1 MNTQVKSRFAPKAST
16 TQARAKTQV
25 APDPVSTTWR
35 EDMASIGL
43 VIPTSRRVLVS
54 MVVGFMT
61 SFTSSYYLCSAAV
74 WLSTAAL
81 VYSGSAFLGL
91 LVLVIGAVLAVI
103 TASRLGYAAAKLV
116 LGYKPG
122 DFAGVGSSI
131 HQATVHKV
139 SLVRGW
145 FTRGSSDSVEFA
157 A

>member
-16 TQARAKTQV
+16 TQARGGKAPTNV
-25 APDPVSTTWR
+25 MPDPSTATWR
-35 EDMASIGL
+35 EDMASIGI
-43 VIPTSRRVLVS
+43 VIPTSRRVLIG
-54 MVVGFMT
+54 MVVGFMV

-74 WLSTAAL
+74 WLSTAAM

-91 LVLVIGAVLAVI
+91 LVLVITGALAVI
-103 TASRLGYAAAKLV
+103 VASRLGYAAAKLV

-122 DFAGVGSSI
+122 DFAGVGQSI
-131 HQATVHKV
+131 SHAASAKV

-145 FTRGSSDSVEFA
+145 FVRGDLVA